1 MWAEPTLISLVQAP
15 TGHYVP
21 GAFRR
26 RVLCR
31 RHQVSLGWSLMQT
44 ALHSADITIMKK
56 GCGEMSIYHC
66 SIKIISRA
74 GGRSA
79 VASAAYRSGEKLYND
94 ETGLI
99 HDFTSKG
106 GVIMNEIML
115 PENAPKR
122 YLDREILWNE
132 VQKVE
137 KRSDAQ
143 FAREVEVA
151 LPCEMSRE
159 QQIVCIRSYV
169 KENFVEKGMIA
180 DWALHDKGDGN
191 PHAHIMLTMRGIDEH
206 EQWLQKQKTVFA
218 NARDYHGRPIF
229 NPDLPQY
236 NPKDKEA
243 TAMYRIPVLDANGNQ
258 KTRVRKGKGTEYLWE
273 KLTIPAND
281 WNEHY
286 QAEIW
291 RESWAKHCNEY
302 LDKENQIDHRSYARQ
317 GVDMEPT
324 IHEGVVARQIEKE
337 GKVADR
343 CQVNRE
349 IKERNSLR
357 EQMKAI
363 AKEITEIVVEK
374 ARTIY
379 GRFKEFRRSI
389 SDSAGTRA
397 DDEHFRES
405 AERTGGKGTDNSNL
419 RGRKGRINELKRNA
433 ELTEQEIATTERE
446 ITATDQR
453 IAELKI
459 VVQRKESELD
469 ERFKKL
475 KSRRGTSGY
484 AGGDAGPDREIAGG
498 IISSTAG
505 EIRDL
510 LAELAA
516 NERNS
521 EEKRENS
528 SSERANRETQRE
540 RFDSEKERGTK
551 EAERES
557 NSRDEE
563 SEIQRRS
570 NGRRR

>member
-1 MWAEPTLISLVQAP
+1 
-15 TGHYVP
+15 
-21 GAFRR
+21 
-26 RVLCR
+26 
-31 RHQVSLGWSLMQT
+31 
-44 ALHSADITIMKK
+44 
-56 GCGEMSIYHC
+56 MSIYHC

-99 HDFTSKG
+99 HDFTKKG

-115 PENAPKR
+115 PENAPLR

-151 LPCEMSRE
+151 LPNEMSRE
-159 QQIVCIRSYV
+159 QQIDCIRSYV

-191 PHAHIMLTMRGIDEH
+191 PHSHIMLTMRGIDEH
-206 EQWLQKQKTVFA
+206 EQWLQKQKNVFA
-218 NARDYHGRPIF
+218 NARDIYGRPIF

-236 NPKDKEA
+236 DPKDKEA
-243 TAMYRIPVLDANGNQ
+243 TAKYRIPALDNNGNQ

-302 LDKENQIDHRSYARQ
+302 LDKENQIDHRSYVRQ
-317 GVDMEPT
+317 GVDKKPT
-324 IHEGVVARQIEKE
+324 IHEGVVARQIEQE
-337 GKVADR
+337 GKISER
-343 CQVNRE
+343 CQMNRE
-349 IKERNSLR
+349 IKERNPLR

-363 AKEITEIVVEK
+363 AKEITEIIADK
-374 ARTIY
+374 ARKIY

-389 SDSAGTRA
+389 GNSAGARA
-397 DDEHFRES
+397 DVEHIGKS
-405 AERTGGKGTDNSNL
+405 ADGTGGQGSEDSSVG
-419 RGRKGRINELKRNA
+419 RGQGRIDDLKRNI
-433 ELTEQEIATTERE
+433 ELTEQEIAETDRK
-446 ITATDQR
+446 ITITNQR

-459 VVQRKESELD
+459 VVQMKEDEID
-469 ERFKKL
+469 ERFKIL
-475 KSRRGTSGY
+475 KSRRGASRN
-484 AGGDAGPDREIAGG
+484 AGGDAESDRGFAGKT
-498 IISSTAG
+498 ISNTAG
-505 EIRDL
+505 YIRDL
-510 LAELAA
+510 ITELEAS
-516 NERNS
+516 ERDS

-528 SSERANRETQRE
+528 ISERANREAERE
-540 RFDSEKERGTK
+540 RFDSETERRTANTK
-551 EAERES
+551 RQS
-557 NSRDEE
+557 DSRDEE
-563 SEIQRRS
+563 CEIRRRS
-570 NGRRR
+570 TGRRR